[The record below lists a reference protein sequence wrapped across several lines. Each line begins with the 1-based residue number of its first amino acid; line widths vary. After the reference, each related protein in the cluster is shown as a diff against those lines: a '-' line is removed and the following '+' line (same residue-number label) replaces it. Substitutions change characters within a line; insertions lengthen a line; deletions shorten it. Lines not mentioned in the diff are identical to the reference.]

1 MTMKRSLIAVALVVL
16 GLSGT
21 AAIAEPTL
29 GLAADESFRMV
40 PETTSYQAA
49 SNVQSRIGEQ
59 DGVFNWNP

>member
-1 MTMKRSLIAVALVVL
+1 
-16 GLSGT
+16 
-21 AAIAEPTL
+21 
-29 GLAADESFRMV
+29 MV